1 MEENNK
7 ENIDLNAEKN
17 AEQIDSDVLDDSV
30 MELPMIPLRGLSIF
44 PNMVLH
50 FDIGREKSINAL
62 EKAMVLNQHIFLA
75 SQKDD
80 NTDLPVPEDFYHI
93 GTVGKIKQMLK
104 LPGDSIRVLVEGV
117 CRGAIEEVMF
127 EDPYFKCK
135 IKKIEEP
142 VC

>member
-117 CRGAIEEVMF
+117 CRGAIE
-127 EDPYFKCK
+127 
-135 IKKIEEP
+135 
-142 VC
+142 